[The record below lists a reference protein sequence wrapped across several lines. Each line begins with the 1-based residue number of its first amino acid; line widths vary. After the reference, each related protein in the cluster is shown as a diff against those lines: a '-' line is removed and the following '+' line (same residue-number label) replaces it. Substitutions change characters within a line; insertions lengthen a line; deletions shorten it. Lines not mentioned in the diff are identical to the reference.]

1 MQHFP
6 ILELSSAPAD
16 SQPLLEATQKSSGRI
31 PNLFA
36 VMAAAPGLLAGYQQ
50 LHQLVMQNSFNATE
64 KTVVWQTINLE
75 HACHYCVPAHSAI
88 AAMLKVDPAIDKA
101 LRQQQELPEPLNALR
116 HFTLLMVRQRGQ
128 VSENDV
134 ETFLAAGYQP
144 RQVLEIIQMLAQKVM
159 SNYTNHLA
167 QTPVDHMFKAYQA

>member
-6 ILELSSAPAD
+6 ILDRDSAPAQ
-16 SQPLLEATQKSSGRI
+16 SQILLDATAKTMGRV

-50 LHQLVMQNSFNATE
+50 LHQLVMENSFNATE

-75 HACHYCVPAHSAI
+75 HGCHYCVPAHAAI
-88 AAMLKVDPAIDKA
+88 AAMLKVEPAIDQA
-101 LRQQQELPEPLNALR
+101 LRQRQPLPEPLASLQ
-116 HFTLLMVRQRGQ
+116 HFTQLMVQQRGQ
-128 VSENDV
+128 VSEQDV
-134 ETFLAAGYQP
+134 AQFLSAGYQP
-144 RQVLEIIQMLAQKVM
+144 RQVLEIVQMIAQKVM

-167 QTPVDHMFKAYQA
+167 QTPLDEAFKAFA

>member
-6 ILELSSAPAD
+6 MLDRNSAPAQ
-16 SQPLLEATQKSSGRI
+16 SQTLLDATAKTMGRV

-50 LHQLVMQNSFNATE
+50 LHQLVMENSFNATE

-75 HACHYCVPAHSAI
+75 HGCHYCVPAHAAI
-88 AAMLKVDPAIDKA
+88 AAMLKVEPAIDLA
-101 LRQQQELPEPLNALR
+101 LRQRQPLPEPLASLQ
-116 HFTLLMVRQRGQ
+116 HFTQLMVQQRGQ
-128 VSENDV
+128 VSEQDV
-134 ETFLAAGYQP
+134 AQFLSAGYQP
-144 RQVLEIIQMLAQKVM
+144 RQVLEIVQMIAQKVM

-167 QTPVDHMFKAYQA
+167 QTPLDEAFKAFA

>member
-6 ILELSSAPAD
+6 MLDRNSAPAL
-16 SQPLLEATQKSSGRI
+16 SQTLLDATAKTMGRV

-50 LHQLVMQNSFNATE
+50 LHQLVMENSFNSTE

-75 HACHYCVPAHSAI
+75 HGCHYCVPAHAAI
-88 AAMLKVDPAIDKA
+88 AAMLKVEPAIDLA
-101 LRQQQELPEPLNALR
+101 LRQRQPLPEPLASLQ
-116 HFTLLMVRQRGQ
+116 HFTQLMVQQRGQ
-128 VSENDV
+128 VSEQDV
-134 ETFLAAGYQP
+134 VQFLSAGYRP
-144 RQVLEIIQMLAQKVM
+144 RQVLEIVQMIAQKVM

-167 QTPVDHMFKAYQA
+167 QTPLDEAFKAFA